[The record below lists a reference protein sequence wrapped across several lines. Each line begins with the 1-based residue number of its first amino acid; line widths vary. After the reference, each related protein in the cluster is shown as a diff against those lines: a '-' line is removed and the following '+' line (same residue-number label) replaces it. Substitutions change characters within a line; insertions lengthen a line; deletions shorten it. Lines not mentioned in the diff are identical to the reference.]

1 MECDHEEVL
10 ASAEGIRHCLRLLAD
25 EAASLK
31 LRATLSAIE
40 KALDAVLMEA
50 GGVPV
55 AARLH

>member
-1 MECDHEEVL
+1 MNCDKEDVL
-10 ASAEGIRHCLRLLAD
+10 ASAEGIRHCLHLLAE

-50 GGVPV
+50 GN
-55 AARLH
+55 ARARMSLH

>member
-1 MECDHEEVL
+1 MICDQEDVL
-10 ASAEGIRHCLRLLAD
+10 ASAEGIRHCLRLLAE

-40 KALDAVLMEA
+40 KALDAVLLEVGA
-50 GGVPV
+50 PT

>member
-1 MECDHEEVL
+1 MNCDKEDVL
-10 ASAEGIRHCLRLLAD
+10 ASAEGIRHCLRLLAE

-50 GGVPV
+50 GGAPAT
-55 AARLH
+55 AALH